1 VKLEW
6 SEAAQADRN
15 AIYDFIDANNPR
27 AAIAV
32 DDRIEEAVERL
43 VQFPMSGRI
52 GRVEGSRELVIDRTP
67 YIAAYRIAD
76 RTIRVLR
83 LLHGAQEWPDDF

>member
-6 SEAAQADRN
+6 SEGAQTDRN

-32 DDRIEEAVERL
+32 DDRIEERHIIL
-43 VQFPMSGRI
+43 RGPTQNGDSGVN
-52 GRVEGSRELVIDRTP
+52 GRVSR
-67 YIAAYRIAD
+67 
-76 RTIRVLR
+76 
-83 LLHGAQEWPDDF
+83 G